1 MQCAILIIFCYFCQ
15 KYGFFMKLRVLP
27 ALAMAASLLF
37 SCDFFTDGPE
47 NGGEEIVDVFSI
59 TPESVTVPA
68 EGGEFEFTVVS
79 TKLEYEITIVNDWIT
94 RLSRSGD
101 RMKGETFRFN
111 ASANEGESARSG
123 VVSVCT
129 NDGVCVPVMVSQAA
143 KASSGEEE
151 SKPFVHNNIGFRF
164 TGTWCGWCPYMDE
177 VFHTIAADESMRFN
191 YVAFHNSDAM
201 AIADGSKLETIYK
214 VTGFPTGVLNGL
226 KNIDNY
232 ADISYTVARLKDAI
246 SQFEGAFTCDA
257 GIGVGSELD
266 INLLSIKATVK
277 AVPGDYMLS
286 AFLLES
292 GIVEPQAY
300 YYYDDG
306 GTTISKTLSDFL
318 HDNVARK
325 TLSKSPSGDAF
336 TATEEETVFEWEV
349 ILNSAWSKENLS
361 VAVVVLRPYG
371 ADSANKAD
379 STFPDNFVVNS
390 VIVPVGTTKE
400 IEYAE

>member
-1 MQCAILIIFCYFCQ
+1 MDFV
-15 KYGFFMKLRVLP
+15 MKLRVLP

-79 TKLEYEITIVNDWIT
+79 TKSEYEITIVNDWIT

-164 TGTWCGWCPYMDE
+164 TATWCGWCPYMDE
-177 VFHTIAADESMRFN
+177 
-191 YVAFHNSDAM
+191 AFHAAAEDKSVRFDFITFHASAGYPLYLSDGANL
-201 AIADGSKLETIYK
+201 ASKYNVEGY
-214 VTGFPTGVLNGL
+214 PTGVLNGW

-246 SQFEGAFTCDA
+246 SQFDGSFTCDA
-257 GIGVGSELD
+257 GIGVSSELD
-266 INLLSIKATVK
+266 INMLSIKATVK
-277 AVPGDYMLS
+277 AIPGDYLLS
-286 AFLLES
+286 AFLMES
-292 GIVEPQAY
+292 GIVEPQTY
-300 YYYDDG
+300 FYYDDG
-306 GTTISKTLSDFL
+306 GTIRSKTLSDFV

-336 TATEEETVFEWEV
+336 TATEEETVFEWDV
-349 ILNSAWSKENLS
+349 IVNSAWAKENLS
-361 VAVVVLRPYG
+361 VAVLVLRPYG

-379 STFPDNFVVNS
+379 STFPDNYVVNS